1 MNPRWTEKAF
11 PQRYL
16 MLNIPENVVL
26 EIVKDKVPLRELK
39 RKLLEKGY
47 DYISHNQIL
56 KYLKRLNSVKLVK
69 VKREWYVER
78 VKKEEE
84 KKENGQS

>member
-1 MNPRWTEKAF
+1 
-11 PQRYL
+11 

-26 EIVKDKVPLRELK
+26 EIVKDRISLKELK

-56 KYLKRLNSVKLVK
+56 KYLKKLNSVKLVK

>member
-1 MNPRWTEKAF
+1 
-11 PQRYL
+11 
-16 MLNIPENVVL
+16 MLNIPENVIL
-26 EIVKDKVPLRELK
+26 EIVKDKISLRELK

-56 KYLKRLNSVKLVK
+56 KYLKRLNSVKLIK
-69 VKREWYVER
+69 VKKEWYVEK